1 VVMTEDKNKNE
12 EDIKIENRGSSL
24 AEFTKRP
31 VPTNEEL
38 EEFEDFVEEETR
50 EGEIEDGLNEI
61 YQDDNGKMVDVKKMY
76 VKKRHGF
83 LFWFFSL
90 FFALSAVAIS
100 VYYGYNFLFLE
111 SGTNAKIDFL
121 IEGNTEALAGE
132 EFFYTIHYKN
142 LSNIAINN
150 ARIEVS
156 FPDNF
161 IFLDSFPESNSDN
174 NSVWEIA
181 QVAGNESDKIRIKG
195 MMIGSRNDTGILVA
209 NMTYTPENF
218 SSQFKEDASITTV
231 ITGVGFNID
240 FNYISTALVG
250 QEDDI
255 LIKITPEKN
264 NFIDNFR
271 ITMEP
276 AENIELLSFDKK
288 IENQADFEMIRP
300 GVWNIKE
307 IKNEEN
313 ILPVRFKFTEK
324 FSDYETIIFN
334 FEQLGGDNKYFK
346 FYEKVLD
353 FEVMKSDLNLTLIIN
368 GSREDQGVD
377 FGEKLNYSIVYQN
390 KGETEMKD
398 VIIMAVLNSEFLDW
412 TTLSDNLGG
421 REKGNTIIWS
431 KDEIGDLESL
441 KQNQEGTIDFS
452 INMAGFGNISAKKE
466 YQVKSYAQFSV
477 GTNENTK
484 FSGEDN
490 RSNTIINKINS
501 DLKLVEE
508 LRYFNEDNIPVG
520 TGPNPPKVGEETT
533 YKVYW
538 KLSNNLHELND
549 LKVSVKLPNY
559 VFWSNKTRATVG
571 EVEYDSSSHSI
582 LWDIGRL
589 PITVYEASAE
599 FAIGVNPTEDDKN
612 KIMVI
617 VPGTTVTA
625 IDGETKDK
633 LEYKTKAKTT
643 KLEDDP
649 IAGGQGVV
657 E

>member
-1 VVMTEDKNKNE
+1 MAV
-12 EDIKIENRGSSL
+12 
-24 AEFTKRP
+24 
-31 VPTNEEL
+31 
-38 EEFEDFVEEETR
+38 
-50 EGEIEDGLNEI
+50 
-61 YQDDNGKMVDVKKMY
+61 VKKMY

-264 NFIDNFR
+264 
-271 ITMEP
+271 
-276 AENIELLSFDKK
+276 
-288 IENQADFEMIRP
+288 
-300 GVWNIKE
+300 
-307 IKNEEN
+307 EEN
-313 ILPVRFKFTEK
+313 ILRVRFNFTEK

-452 INMAGFGNISAKKE
+452 INMAGVGNISAKKE

-484 FSGEDN
+484 ISGEDN

-501 DLKLVEE
+501 DLKLVE
-508 LRYFNEDNIPVG
+508 
-520 TGPNPPKVGEETT
+520 
-533 YKVYW
+533 
-538 KLSNNLHELND
+538 
-549 LKVSVKLPNY
+549 
-559 VFWSNKTRATVG
+559 
-571 EVEYDSSSHSI
+571 
-582 LWDIGRL
+582 
-589 PITVYEASAE
+589 
-599 FAIGVNPTEDDKN
+599 
-612 KIMVI
+612 
-617 VPGTTVTA
+617 
-625 IDGETKDK
+625 
-633 LEYKTKAKTT
+633 
-643 KLEDDP
+643 
-649 IAGGQGVV
+649 
-657 E
+657 